1 MTFNTAYDE
10 GLLVYAG
17 PSPNNIVKNVTDFLS
32 IELKKGKLTMLVN
45 FGSKPKLLNLNQ
57 RVDDSKDHYLTV
69 RWTNDTVQM
78 ELDDRSCSND
88 ISSATRQN
96 CFVQISTHEISHH
109 YINTNGPLQVGGISF
124 GYSRFDEL
132 ATALKLDR
140 LEMPRGKGFA
150 GCIKN
155 LTFTSDG
162 KSTLYDLGNPA
173 SGDNFTPGCN
183 EGFVAAPVALNL
195 DMSFLIAFIVVFG
208 LVLVAVIVAAVYRR
222 KQKVWGDKDIDC
234 DIRENIINYEDEG
247 GGEGDQTGYD
257 LSVLRMMSDGTP
269 ALHPGGPNKM
279 MKFSPHDAPDIQTF
293 LQTNKDRIDTDPDA
307 TPFDDLRHYAY
318 EGDGNSGGSLSSL
331 NSGTSDGDLEFDY
344 LHNFGPR
351 FKKLADM
358 YGEEPDS
365 EDEQIGNLPPP
376 PPLPSESWC

>member
-1 MTFNTAYDE
+1 M
-10 GLLVYAG
+10 
-17 PSPNNIVKNVTDFLS
+17 
-32 IELKKGKLTMLVN
+32 
-45 FGSKPKLLNLNQ
+45 
-57 RVDDSKDHYLTV
+57 
-69 RWTNDTVQM
+69 
-78 ELDDRSCSND
+78 
-88 ISSATRQN
+88 
-96 CFVQISTHEISHH
+96 
-109 YINTNGPLQVGGISF
+109 
-124 GYSRFDEL
+124 
-132 ATALKLDR
+132 
-140 LEMPRGKGFA
+140 
-150 GCIKN
+150 KN
-155 LTFTSDG
+155 LTVIQGNKKTRYS
-162 KSTLYDLGNPA
+162 LGNP
-173 SGDNFTPGCN
+173 SDFSDEETFREGCDLQ
-183 EGFVAAPVALNL
+183 FAAAVMALN
-195 DMSFLIAFIVVFG
+195 MNMNFLIGI
-208 LVLVAVIVAAVYRR
+208 LVCLAIILIAVIVLAVYRKKR
-222 KQKVWGDKDIDC
+222 NVFGDKDIDC

-269 ALHPGGPNKM
+269 ALHAGGPNKM

-365 EDEQIGNLPPP
+365 EDEPP
-376 PPLPSESWC
+376 